1 MTNQSATLVNHLLVT
16 PILSVLRSV
25 QSVGL
30 SDYRCQILEVDT
42 PVIQP
47 SKYILTVR
55 SFHHCPWGE
64 VRECLCSA
72 PWQVMDVY
80 DSVDDMW
87 SWILL
92 DCLETFSPAKT
103 CRFKIS
109 HHRPTLWLSPSLPEA
124 IKKKQQAERK
134 AERTG
139 DNELQKVKKLLEGRF
154 FSDRPRF
161 LTYNN

>member
-1 MTNQSATLVNHLLVT
+1 M
-16 PILSVLRSV
+16 VL
-25 QSVGL
+25 
-30 SDYRCQILEVDT
+30 D
-42 PVIQP
+42 
-47 SKYILTVR
+47 
-55 SFHHCPWGE
+55 F
-64 VRECLCSA
+64 A
-72 PWQVMDVY
+72 
-80 DSVDDMW
+80 
-87 SWILL
+87 

-103 CRFKIS
+103 CRFKIF
-109 HHRPTLWLSPSLPEA
+109 HYRPTLWLSPSLPEA